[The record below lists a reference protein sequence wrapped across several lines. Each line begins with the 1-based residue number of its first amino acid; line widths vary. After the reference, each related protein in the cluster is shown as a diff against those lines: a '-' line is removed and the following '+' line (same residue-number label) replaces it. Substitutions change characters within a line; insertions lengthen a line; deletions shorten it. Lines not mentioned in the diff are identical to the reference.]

1 MDCVSSCN
9 ITLLI
14 VFLLN
19 EFTNWEM
26 VCRFREN
33 IQSINQSDHCTL
45 PLIDTISSI
54 TPPLQN
60 YESELFLLFSPSPH
74 HTSLHRT
81 VTLTD
86 PLPQNCTFCTKNSSP
101 KKWTRSLPKRK
112 LCCMF
117 RSISRFVMHKAV
129 NNETP
134 SSKELIIRFRT
145 HKKKSN
151 WPRRKPA
158 ELCH

>member
-1 MDCVSSCN
+1 
-9 ITLLI
+9 
-14 VFLLN
+14 
-19 EFTNWEM
+19 M

-86 PLPQNCTFCTKNSSP
+86 PLPQNCTLCTKIV
-101 KKWTRSLPKRK
+101 LPKNEQILYLK
-112 LCCMF
+112 GHCAVCLGLYLVSTHLML
-117 RSISRFVMHKAV
+117 KTV

-151 WPRRKPA
+151 
-158 ELCH
+158 